1 MSVSDENMP
10 APQSSFCTDYC
21 AEVMGMLKCE
31 KEWTTTLIKGISC
44 GQEWCKGVCNSPP
57 SMTLASFEAELCKIE
72 TRPVQY
78 KFVAHAWHVENGGEG
93 DQSDTYYE
101 TEHGSI
107 PSYKTGASQNF
118 QLADTTKPRT
128 VIHVHYDF
136 EASPEEQQRYEKC
149 YEAFCAKHRGP
160 QHDGK
165 SKKGDVIEFTPGS
178 SALGNLLK
186 NEFTAGNKK
195 LGRFAKHYM
204 VKENETC
211 CIGILLSLPVRVII
225 CLFPL
230 PCPCGCALVQTV
242 LKRNA
247 GQQTFHF
254 TKKLGTPKGE
264 ADAEAAPAQEVMA
277 TAVGAAT
284 E

>member
-1 MSVSDENMP
+1 
-10 APQSSFCTDYC
+10 
-21 AEVMGMLKCE
+21 MLKCE

-72 TRPVQY
+72 TAPVQY
-78 KFVAHAWHVENGGEG
+78 TFLAHAKHVEHGGEG
-93 DQSDTYYE
+93 DHIDTYVE
-101 TEHGSI
+101 REHGSI

-118 QLADTTKPRT
+118 QLADTKKTRT
-128 VIHVHYDF
+128 VIRVNYDL

-149 YEAFCAKHRGP
+149 YEAFCAKHKGP
-160 QHDGK
+160 QNDGK
-165 SKKGDVIEFTPGS
+165 SEKGDVIEFTPGS
-178 SALGNLLK
+178 SALGKLAYHGVREGRSAK
-186 NEFTAGNKK
+186 NF
-195 LGRFAKHYM
+195 YM

-247 GQQTFHF
+247 GQQNFHF
-254 TKKLGTPKGE
+254 TKKLGTPEGE
-264 ADAEAAPAQEVMA
+264 AAAEAAPAQEVMA